1 MKWRYRIGMLFFS
14 ICVSIPVGA
23 QQQGLSIQD
32 AIKAAIEHNF
42 DVQIA
47 RNSTEISKI
56 NNTWGS
62 AGALPDVNAFVNKN
76 MGANNLKQKLNTGTV
91 IEKKGNT
98 SQSIGAGVQVV
109 WRVFDGMKMFA
120 TKRKLDEL
128 QQIGELSFR
137 KTLNETVYN
146 VISAYYN
153 IITLKE
159 QIEATQEQIKLYED
173 RWNLS
178 KAKFEIGTG
187 ARYEVLEAEVD
198 LNEQQSNL
206 LSLQNALAVS
216 KSSLNNLLGK
226 PADTS
231 FIVGDT
237 IEVNQLPLLSEI
249 EEKIALQNPDILLA
263 NTNLKVLF
271 ETRNEVK
278 AGRLP
283 SVTITGN
290 YNFNKNSSSAGFNLF
305 NQTYGPSAQIGIS
318 IPIFQGG
325 NVNRQMQVTDINIR
339 NQQLALDKARND
351 ISTAVNNAIIN
362 YSNARKI
369 IELETKNL
377 VTARENIGIATER
390 YKRLNITA
398 VELRQIQI
406 SYNATRTRLVNALN
420 QAKSAEAMIALL
432 TGDIQHL

>member
-1 MKWRYRIGMLFFS
+1 MKWRYRIGILFFS
-14 ICVSIPVGA
+14 VCISLPVVA
-23 QQQGLSIQD
+23 QQVLSIQD

-47 RNSTEISKI
+47 RNSTEISEI

-62 AGALPDVNAFVNKN
+62 AGALPEVNAFVNKN

-91 IEKKGNT
+91 IEKRGNT

-128 QQIGELSFR
+128 QRIGELSFR

-206 LSLQNALAVS
+206 LSLRNALAVS

-237 IEVNQLPLLSEI
+237 IEVNALPLLSEI

-362 YSNARKI
+362 YSNARMI

-377 VTARENIGIATER
+377 VTAKENIGIATER

>member
-1 MKWRYRIGMLFFS
+1 MKWRYRIGILFFS
-14 ICVSIPVGA
+14 VCISLPVVA
-23 QQQGLSIQD
+23 QQVLSIQD

-47 RNSTEISKI
+47 RNSTEISEI

-62 AGALPDVNAFVNKN
+62 AGALPEVNAFVNKN

-91 IEKKGNT
+91 IEKRGNT

-128 QQIGELSFR
+128 QRIGELSFR

-206 LSLQNALAVS
+206 LSLRNALAVS

-237 IEVNQLPLLSEI
+237 IEVNALPLLSEI

-339 NQQLALDKARND
+339 NQQLALDKAKND

-377 VTARENIGIATER
+377 VTAKENIGIATER

>member
-1 MKWRYRIGMLFFS
+1 MKWRYRIGILFFS
-14 ICVSIPVGA
+14 VCISLPVVA
-23 QQQGLSIQD
+23 QQVLSIQD

-47 RNSTEISKI
+47 RNSTEISEI

-62 AGALPDVNAFVNKN
+62 AGALPEVNAFVNKN

-91 IEKKGNT
+91 IEKRGNT

-128 QQIGELSFR
+128 QRIGELSFR

-206 LSLQNALAVS
+206 LSLRNALAVS

-237 IEVNQLPLLSEI
+237 IEVNALPLLSEI

-377 VTARENIGIATER
+377 VTAKENIGIATER

>member
-1 MKWRYRIGMLFFS
+1 MKWRYRIGILFFS
-14 ICVSIPVGA
+14 VCISLPVVA
-23 QQQGLSIQD
+23 QQVLSIQD

-47 RNSTEISKI
+47 RNSTEISEI

-62 AGALPDVNAFVNKN
+62 AGALPEVNAFVNKN

-91 IEKKGNT
+91 IEKRGNT

-128 QQIGELSFR
+128 QRIGELSFR

-206 LSLQNALAVS
+206 LSLRNALAVS

-231 FIVGDT
+231 FIVGDS
-237 IEVNQLPLLSEI
+237 IEVNALPLLSEI

-377 VTARENIGIATER
+377 VTAKENIGIATER